1 MKVSGT
7 SAAMVTATAMVVAV
21 ATGVAADS
29 GVGLRATHPDA
40 ATTAVGFFLASNGPD
55 AEDAREIRNGAE
67 IAVQECAGRAGE
79 CVAVAANGT
88 GKWDAGAGELVR
100 LVYTEGVKAV
110 LGAADGRTAHL
121 AEQVVTR
128 AKGRFVLLTPWA
140 SDPTLTQIRVPW
152 FFRLA
157 PDDRRQAEALI
168 EEMRRAGVRQVVAL
182 VAETS
187 YDLRAAAAAFEKA
200 ARAPGAP
207 AFHKITLQEE
217 RTDLDAVAAEVRA
230 AGAEAI
236 LFLDPPELAAGAA
249 RQLRQ
254 AGISAP
260 FFGPLR
266 LASPEFIAAAGS
278 AAEGMILAAPPE
290 ASGPAA
296 ERFRARYRQVH
307 NRECGALAAY
317 GYDGAALLIEAL
329 RSTGGEGGESLRAAL
344 AVMHRDG
351 VTGRIEFDASGN
363 RAGSAPLARVEHGQL
378 GRIPRNGSDSKQAQP
393 IAHLLHESL
402 NP

>member
-1 MKVSGT
+1 MKMSGASVAIVT
-7 SAAMVTATAMVVAV
+7 VTALAVAV
-21 ATGVAADS
+21 ATTVEAD
-29 GVGLRATHPDA
+29 GGAGLPATRPEA
-40 ATTAVGFFLASNGPD
+40 ATTAVGFFLANSGPD
-55 AEDAREIRNGAE
+55 AEDARGIRNGAE

-79 CVAVAANGT
+79 CVAVAASGT
-88 GKWDAGAGELVR
+88 GKWEAGAGELVR

-110 LGAADGRTAHL
+110 LGAVDGRTAHL

-140 SDPTLTQIRVPW
+140 SDPTLTQLRVPW

-157 PDDRRQAEALI
+157 PDDRRQAEVLI
-168 EEMRRAGVRQVVAL
+168 EEMRRVGVRKVVAL
-182 VAETS
+182 VTETS
-187 YDLRAAAAAFEKA
+187 YDLRAAAEAFEKA

-217 RTDLDAVAAEVRA
+217 RTDLNAVAASVRA

-236 LFLDPPELAAGAA
+236 LFLHPPELAARVA

-254 AGISAP
+254 VGIGAP

-278 AAEGMILAAPPE
+278 AAEGMVLAAPPE

-296 ERFRARYRQVH
+296 ERFRARCRQVH

-317 GYDGAALLIEAL
+317 GYDGAAVLIEAL

-344 AVMHRDG
+344 AVMHGNG

-363 RAGSAPLARVEHGQL
+363 RAGSAPLARVEHGHL
-378 GRIPRNGSDSKQAQP
+378 GRIPRSGSDGKQAQP
-393 IAHLLHESL
+393 IARSLHDSL